1 MARPEVTGRKLTT
14 DSEIDA
20 YDIPTFCKRHGQM
33 SPSFFHKLR
42 ALGLGPRVM
51 RVGNRV
57 MVSKEAAR
65 EGRAEREAE
74 AQKQETDAA

>member
-1 MARPEVTGRKLTT
+1 MARPEVTGRKLTDKFYHHHT
-14 DSEIDA
+14 G
-20 YDIPTFCKRHGQM
+20 YMTFCKRHGQM
-33 SPSFFHKLR
+33 SQSFFHKLR

-65 EGRAEREAE
+65 EWRAEREAE